1 MLLRAPQLKTGH
13 TLSAEQIIQAYE
25 QGQTAAIDCY
35 HQLID
40 HMARS
45 FAALVN
51 VLDPDI
57 IVLGGGL
64 SNVHQLY
71 RDLPDATARYVFSDT
86 AQIRFAQAKYGDSS
100 GIRGAAW
107 LGL

>member
-1 MLLRAPQLKTGH
+1 ASEIMKRYKQQEP
-13 TLSAEQIIQAYE
+13 E
-25 QGQTAAIDCY
+25 AIHCY
-35 HQLID
+35 TQLID

-45 FAALVN
+45 FAGLVN

-64 SNVHQLY
+64 SNIDELY
-71 RDLPDATARYVFSDT
+71 RDLPTATARHVFSDS
-86 AQIRFAQAKYGDSS
+86 AQVHFAKAVFGDSS

-107 LGL
+107 L